1 MVENLWH
8 KGKNAL
14 EAFGLIGNVNL
25 RRFPPAQSVN
35 VIWLIEGP
43 DSRH

>member
-14 EAFGLIGNVNL
+14 EAFGFIGNVSFTAIFT
-25 RRFPPAQSVN
+25 RRSPLS
-35 VIWLIEGP
+35 
-43 DSRH
+43 